1 MTLQQLQ
8 YIIALDRHRHFV
20 KAAEECGVSQPTLSA
35 MIARLEEE
43 LDLKIFDR
51 TKQPVEPTPLGAEV
65 IRQARIVLQQSS
77 QLRELVQQGKENVE
91 THFNL
96 AVIPTVAPYIVP
108 RFIEFFKKSYPKSEV
123 SILEMR
129 TDEITRNLKEATVD
143 MGVLATPLLDPD
155 LLEIPLYY
163 EKFVAY
169 VSPSDSNYKKNE
181 LPATELPL
189 RHLWVLQEGH
199 CLRDQVFNFC
209 SPDFP
214 ADKKIYEA
222 GSIDNLVRIV
232 DTNGGYTLIPQLHLP
247 MLSKKQRSHIRPV
260 ISPPPV
266 REISL
271 VIYKDFY
278 REKLLNAVADTI
290 KQIIPTDMLDT
301 RLKKFAIKL

>member
-43 LDLKIFDR
+43 LDVKIFDR
-51 TKQPVEPTPLGAEV
+51 TKQPVEPTRLGTEI
-65 IRQARIVLQQSS
+65 IRQARIVLQQSRE
-77 QLRELVQQGKENVE
+77 LRELVQQGKESLE
-91 THFNL
+91 TRFSL
-96 AVIPTVAPYIVP
+96 AIIPTVAPYIVP
-108 RFIEFFKKSYPKSEV
+108 QFIEFFARDYPKSKI

-129 TDEITRNLKEATVD
+129 TDEIIRELKEATID
-143 MGVLATPLLDPD
+143 MAVLATPLQEPD

-163 EKFVAY
+163 EKFLAY
-169 VSPSDSNYKKNE
+169 VAPSDPNYTKAG
-181 LPATELPL
+181 LVATELPL

-209 SPDFP
+209 SPDSH
-214 ADKKIYEA
+214 AEKQVYEA
-222 GSIDNLVRIV
+222 GSIDNLVRII
-232 DTNGGYTLIPQLHLP
+232 DTNGGYTLIPQLHIP
-247 MLSKKQRSHIRPV
+247 MLSKKQCNHIRPV
-260 ISPPPV
+260 VSPPPV

-290 KQIIPTDMLDT
+290 KQIIPADMLDN